1 MPGLGTIV
9 NVVAII
15 AGGLGGLVFGRYL
28 PERLK
33 ETMLGAS
40 GLIVIFLGLAGSL
53 SRLLALGADGAIGTR
68 GTTMMLASL
77 ALGGLLG
84 GIIDIDRRFVDFG
97 EWLKTKSG
105 NARDPYFVDG
115 FVTASLTVCVGAM
128 AVVGAIE
135 DVLLLN
141 PSILYSKAVL
151 DLIIVMMMATAFG
164 RGALFSA
171 LAVGLFQGA
180 ISVFAALLRPI
191 LTAPALENLS
201 LVGNIL
207 ICGVG
212 INLLF
217 GPKVKVA
224 NLLPALIIAVA
235 WAFI

>member
-1 MPGLGTIV
+1 MPGLGTLV
-9 NVVAII
+9 NVLTII
-15 AGGLGGLVFGRYL
+15 AGGAGGLAFGRLL

-33 ETMLGAS
+33 DTLLGAC
-40 GLIVIFLGLAGSL
+40 GLIVVFLGLAGAL
-53 SRLLALGADGAIGTR
+53 SRLLVVTAQGTIGTR

-77 ALGGLLG
+77 ALGALLG
-84 GIIDIDRRFVDFG
+84 GIIDIDRRFIDLG
-97 EWLKTKSG
+97 EWLKAKTG
-105 NARDPYFVDG
+105 NARDPHFVDG

-141 PSILYSKAVL
+141 HSILYSKAVL
-151 DLIIVMMMATAFG
+151 DLIIVMIMATTLG
-164 RGALFSA
+164 RGTLFSA
-171 LAVGLFQGA
+171 LSVGLFQGA
-180 ISVFAALLRPI
+180 ISLFAALLSPI
-191 LTAPALENLS
+191 LTAAALDNLS

-224 NLLPALIIAVA
+224 NLLPALVVAVA
-235 WAFI
+235 WAFL